1 MEIIKCKNNYGE
13 DVEIE
18 KSKFVFRPSVYG
30 FAVKNNKILAITIKS
45 TGKLWLPGGGIN
57 CCETIAEA
65 LSREVLEETG
75 LRLNSIDDLLLV
87 KENLLHCKIEGDAF
101 HIIAHFYR
109 CEIEDA
115 EEYSLA
121 PDDDDLNAASLDWFT
136 LEEVKKIGF
145 HDLHEDLM
153 GVLEKILKQ

>member
-18 KSKFVFRPSVYG
+18 KSKFVFRPSAY
-30 FAVKNNKILAITIKS
+30 AITIKNNKILGITLKS
-45 TGKLWLPGGGIN
+45 SGKLWLPGGGIN
-57 CCETIAEA
+57 CCESIHDA
-65 LSREVLEETG
+65 LKREVLEETG
-75 LRLNSIDDLLLV
+75 LHLTNIAELLLV
-87 KENLLHCKIEGDAF
+87 KENLLYCKIEGDAF
-101 HIIAHFYR
+101 HIIAHFYL

-121 PDDDDLNAASLDWFT
+121 PGDDDLNAASLDWFT

-145 HDLHEDLM
+145 HDLHEDLIE
-153 GVLEKILKQ
+153 VLEKILK